1 MAKKGFFQR
10 LADFGRQLF
19 GGQKSN
25 SRLDNKNGRAV
36 KSEADSIFEPI
47 PKQQPISKSPP
58 VPEPESIFEPEP
70 IFEAEPT
77 STAGYEGSSRLS
89 DYGEHVAN
97 DYAKEQNDAIREAEY
112 AERLNFE
119 SKRKELEPII
129 DEANRRIGNIVN
141 LGLQSAALSRVE
153 EETGRPYLTLDEA
166 ETIPQLITEAT
177 RARVFLND
185 RTSTIEGA
193 KVYTAQLNAEE
204 FRGKFGNQYHTWEH
218 KYKNF
223 DTKAINE
230 EVAKKVFENYRK
242 LEELRAADIVGEG
255 AYGSENL
262 IIAMYDAEIR
272 GEDSF
277 MAGLDQLE
285 SHYKQKTAEWQER
298 FERSNSVAAILG
310 LYSYND
316 EEGYYF

>member
-19 GGQKSN
+19 GSRQKPD
-25 SRLDNKNGRAV
+25 SRLGNKAPGSRQS
-36 KSEADSIFEPI
+36 KP
-47 PKQQPISKSPP
+47 QPIS
-58 VPEPESIFEPEP
+58 EPEP
-70 IFEAEPT
+70 IPRNQSTSEPELTFEPELT
-77 STAGYEGSSRLS
+77 SEVASVAADYESSSRLS
-89 DYGEHVAN
+89 DYADSVS
-97 DYAKEQNDAIREAEY
+97 DYNAREAED
-112 AERLNFE
+112 AELAKLEQR
-119 SKRKELEPII
+119 RRELQPII

-141 LGLQSAALSRVE
+141 LGLQSLALSRIE
-153 EETGRPYLTLDEA
+153 DETGRPYLTLDDA
-166 ETIPQLITEAT
+166 ETIPQLIAEAT

-185 RTSTIEGA
+185 KTSTIEGA
-193 KVYTAQLNAEE
+193 KIYTAQLNAEE

-223 DTKAINE
+223 DTKAIDE

-242 LEELRAADIVGEG
+242 LEELRASDIVGEG

-262 IIAMYDAEIR
+262 IIAMYDAEIH

-285 SHYKQKTAEWQER
+285 SHYKQQTAEWQER
-298 FERSNSVAAILG
+298 FQRSNSVAAILG
-310 LYSYND
+310 FYSED
-316 EEGYYF
+316 EYDEGWYF

>member
-1 MAKKGFFQR
+1 MAKKGFFKR
-10 LADFGRQLF
+10 LADFGRKLF
-19 GGQKSN
+19 GGGKKSN
-25 SRLDNKNGRAV
+25 SRLDDELKSRKDKSGGISMTPPISEPGAI
-36 KSEADSIFEPI
+36 SEAP
-47 PKQQPISKSPP
+47 PIS
-58 VPEPESIFEPEP
+58 EPEP
-70 IFEAEPT
+70 IPETESTFEPD
-77 STAGYEGSSRLS
+77 YDNSSRLS
-89 DYGEHVAN
+89 DYGGNVAT
-97 DYAKEQNDAIREAEY
+97 DYNREQNDAIREAED
-112 AERLNFE
+112 AEQLNFE
-119 SKRKELEPII
+119 RKRKELEPII

-153 EETGRPYLTLDEA
+153 EETGRPYLTFDDA

-185 RTSTIEGA
+185 KTSTIEGA

-223 DTKAINE
+223 DTNIIDE
-230 EVAKKVFENYRK
+230 EVAKRVFENYRK
-242 LEELRAADIVGEG
+242 LEELRAADIVGDG

-262 IIAMYDAEIR
+262 IIAMYDAEIH

-277 MAGLDQLE
+277 DAGLDQLNA
-285 SHYKQKTAEWQER
+285 HYTQKTEEWQAR

-310 LYSYND
+310 FYVDND
-316 EEGYYF
+316 EEGWYF

>member
-19 GGQKSN
+19 SGGKKSN
-25 SRLDNKNGRAV
+25 SRLDNERGRPQ
-36 KSEADSIFEPI
+36 KTNQQSTFEPI
-47 PKQQPISKSPP
+47 PRQSPISESQS
-58 VPEPESIFEPEP
+58 VPEPESIFEPDSSSTVDY
-70 IFEAEPT
+70 EA
-77 STAGYEGSSRLS
+77 SSRLS
-89 DYGEHVAN
+89 DYSDDIAN

-112 AERLNFE
+112 EEQANFE
-119 SKRKELEPII
+119 RKRKQLEPII

-153 EETGRPYLTLDEA
+153 EETGRSYLTLDDA

-185 RTSTIEGA
+185 KTSTIEGA

-223 DTKAINE
+223 DTKVIDE
-230 EVAKKVFENYRK
+230 EVAKRVFENYRK
-242 LEELRAADIVGEG
+242 LEELRAADIVGDG

-262 IIAMYDAEIR
+262 IIAMYDAEIH

-285 SHYKQKTAEWQER
+285 SHHKQKTEEWQER
-298 FERSNSVAAILG
+298 FERANSVVAILG
-310 LYSYND
+310 FYADND
-316 EEGYYF
+316 EERMYF

>member
-19 GGQKSN
+19 SGGKKSD
-25 SRLDNKNGRAV
+25 SRLGNKPPGSKQS
-36 KSEADSIFEPI
+36 KSQPI
-47 PKQQPISKSPP
+47 P
-58 VPEPESIFEPEP
+58 EPEP
-70 IFEAEPT
+70 IPRSSPISEQTSISEPELTFEAAP
-77 STAGYEGSSRLS
+77 SSEAS
-89 DYGEHVAN
+89 SVAD
-97 DYAKEQNDAIREAEY
+97 DYAREQNEAIREAEY
-112 AERLNFE
+112 AEQVKFE
-119 SKRKELEPII
+119 QKRRELQPII

-141 LGLQSAALSRVE
+141 LGLQSLALSRVE
-153 EETGRPYLTLDEA
+153 DETGRPYLTLDDA
-166 ETIPQLITEAT
+166 ETIPQLIGEAT

-185 RTSTIEGA
+185 KTSTIEGA
-193 KVYTAQLNAEE
+193 KIYTAQLNAEE

-223 DTKAINE
+223 DTKSIDE
-230 EVAKKVFENYRK
+230 EIAKKVFENYRK

-262 IIAMYDAEIR
+262 IIAMYDAEIH

-285 SHYKQKTAEWQER
+285 AHYKQQTAEWQER
-298 FERSNSVAAILG
+298 FQRSNSVAAILG
-310 LYSYND
+310 LYSYDDD
-316 EEGYYF
+316 EGWYF

>member
-19 GGQKSN
+19 GGREKSN
-25 SRLDNKNGRAV
+25 SRLDNKKDRVV
-36 KSEADSIFEPI
+36 KSKADSIFEPI
-47 PKQQPISKSPP
+47 PKQPPISEP
-58 VPEPESIFEPEP
+58 VPIS
-70 IFEAEPT
+70 EALSP
-77 STAGYEGSSRLS
+77 S
-89 DYGEHVAN
+89 DYNARE
-97 DYAKEQNDAIREAEY
+97 ENDAEQV
-112 AERLNFE
+112 NFE
-119 SKRKELEPII
+119 QKRRELQPII

-141 LGLQSAALSRVE
+141 LGLQSLALSRVE
-153 EETGRPYLTLDEA
+153 DETGRPYLTLDDA
-166 ETIPQLITEAT
+166 ETIPQLIGEAT

-185 RTSTIEGA
+185 KTSTIEGA
-193 KVYTAQLNAEE
+193 KIYTAQLNAEK

-223 DTKAINE
+223 DTKSIDE
-230 EVAKKVFENYRK
+230 EIAKKVFENYRK

-262 IIAMYDAEIR
+262 IIAMYDAEIH

-285 SHYKQKTAEWQER
+285 SHYKQQTAEWQER
-298 FERSNSVAAILG
+298 FQHSNSVAAILG
-310 LYSYND
+310 LYSYDDD
-316 EEGYYF
+316 EGWYF

>member
-1 MAKKGFFQR
+1 MAKKGFFER
-10 LADFGRQLF
+10 LADFGRKLF
-19 GGQKSN
+19 GGGKKSN
-25 SRLDNKNGRAV
+25 SRLDNK
-36 KSEADSIFEPI
+36 ADSISE
-47 PKQQPISKSPP
+47 P
-58 VPEPESIFEPEP
+58 VPIPESIQVSEPDSISGSESSYEP
-70 IFEAEPT
+70 DDSFGVDYDE
-77 STAGYEGSSRLS
+77 SSRLS
-89 DYGEHVAN
+89 NTEYDYSRQVAA
-97 DYAKEQNDAIREAEY
+97 DYSREQNDAIREAED

-119 SKRKELEPII
+119 QKRKELEPII

-185 RTSTIEGA
+185 KTSTIEGA
-193 KVYTAQLNAEE
+193 KVYTAQLNAEK

-218 KYKNF
+218 KFKNF
-223 DTKAINE
+223 DTNSIDE
-230 EVAKKVFENYRK
+230 EIAKRVFANYRK
-242 LEELRAADIVGEG
+242 LEELRAADIVGDG

-262 IIAMYDAEIR
+262 IIAMYDAEIH

-277 MAGLDQLE
+277 DAGLDQLNA
-285 SHYKQKTAEWQER
+285 HYVQKTEEWQNR

-310 LYSYND
+310 FYLNDD
-316 EEGYYF
+316 EEGWYF